1 MKIGNAPCSWG
12 TIEGMAGERIGY
24 AQMLD
29 ELVQTGY
36 TGTELGDYGFMPT
49 DPGVL
54 REELGERNLT
64 MLSAYEGVNLADA
77 GHHGEGE
84 TRVLRTARLL
94 ASVAD
99 VGDPEWTPLLV
110 LADEHSVNATRFQNA
125 GRVRPEMGL
134 TPEQWATFCGGA
146 NRIARTVM
154 EETGLKT
161 VFHHHCAGF
170 VETPDEMA
178 TFLDHTDPALIGL
191 VLDTGHL
198 VYGSGQND
206 SSLLLKSL
214 ERFRNRLWYV
224 HLKDV
229 DPVVAERSRHEGLD
243 YKAAVGAGVFCE
255 LGQGCV
261 DFAAVKKSLEALAYE
276 GWLTVEQDVLPGLG
290 TPRRSAERNRA
301 FLASLGW

>member
-24 AQMLD
+24 RQMLD

-49 DPGVL
+49 DSGIL
-54 REELGERNLT
+54 RDELGARNLT
-64 MLSAYEGVNLADA
+64 MLGAYEGVNLADA
-77 GHHGEGE
+77 RCHDEGE
-84 TRVLRTARLL
+84 TRALRTARLL

-99 VGDPEWTPLLV
+99 VGDLEWQPFLV
-110 LADEHSVNATRFQNA
+110 LADEHSVSRTRFQNA
-125 GRVRPEMGL
+125 GRIEPEMGL
-134 TPEQWATFCGGA
+134 TSEQWATFCGGA
-146 NRIARTVM
+146 NRIAQTVRND
-154 EETGLKT
+154 TGLKT

-170 VETPDEMA
+170 VETPDEIA
-178 TFLDHTDPALIGL
+178 TFLDHTDPALVGL

-206 SSLLLKSL
+206 PGILLETL
-214 ERFRNRLWYV
+214 ERFKDRLWYV

-229 DPVVAERSRHEGLD
+229 DPAVAERARRDGLD
-243 YKAAVGAGVFCE
+243 YKKAVGAGVFCE

-261 DFAAVKKSLEALAYE
+261 DFAAVKERLEALGYK

-290 TPRRSAERNRA
+290 TPQKSAERNCA

>member
-12 TIEGMAGERIGY
+12 TIEGIAGERTRY

-49 DPGVL
+49 DPDLL
-54 REELGERNLT
+54 RGELEKRNLT
-64 MLSAYEGVNLADA
+64 LLGAYEGVNLADA
-77 GHHGEGE
+77 GCHDEGE

-99 VGDPEWTPLLV
+99 VGDPDWQPFLV
-110 LADEHSVNATRFQNA
+110 LADEHSVSAARFQNA
-125 GRVRPEMGL
+125 GRIGPELGL

-146 NRIARTVM
+146 NRIARAVL

-170 VETPDEMA
+170 VETPDETA
-178 TFLDHTDPALIGL
+178 TFLDQTDPSLIGL

-206 SSLLLKSL
+206 PSILLETL
-214 ERFRNRLWYV
+214 ERFQNRLWYV

-229 DPVVAERSRHEGLD
+229 HPKVAERSRREGLT
-243 YKAAVGAGVFCE
+243 YKTAVGAGVFCE

-261 DFAAVKKSLEALAYE
+261 DFAAVKEKLEALAYE

-290 TPRRSAERNRA
+290 TPRRSAARNRA